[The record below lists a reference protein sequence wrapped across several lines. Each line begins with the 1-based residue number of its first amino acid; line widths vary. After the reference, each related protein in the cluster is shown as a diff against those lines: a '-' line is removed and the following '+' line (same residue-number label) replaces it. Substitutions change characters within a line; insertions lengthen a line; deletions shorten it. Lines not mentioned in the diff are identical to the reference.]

1 VVSPAL
7 SVVLPAHNEAQ
18 FLDDTLTTIVA
29 GLRVRSLAFEVFV
42 VENGSTD
49 TTADV
54 ARAFAAAAPEVH
66 VQSRALA
73 DYGESLRSGLL
84 AAGGDLV
91 AMFDVDY
98 YDLSFLDRAMA
109 CFEDDPALVVVLG
122 SKRAPGA
129 GDHRPLVR
137 RLVTAAFAGILR
149 VGFGLTVSDTHG
161 MKVLRRGPIE
171 PIARAC
177 RSGTDLFDT
186 ELVIRADR
194 AGLRVAELPVE
205 VRELRPSRTPLLR
218 RAARSA
224 VGLVRL
230 RITLFREDA

>member
-1 VVSPAL
+1 
-7 SVVLPAHNEAQ
+7 
-18 FLDDTLTTIVA
+18 
-29 GLRVRSLAFEVFV
+29 
-42 VENGSTD
+42 
-49 TTADV
+49 
-54 ARAFAAAAPEVH
+54 
-66 VQSRALA
+66 
-73 DYGESLRSGLL
+73 
-84 AAGGDLV
+84 
-91 AMFDVDY
+91 
-98 YDLSFLDRAMA
+98 
-109 CFEDDPALVVVLG
+109 
-122 SKRAPGA
+122 
-129 GDHRPLVR
+129 
-137 RLVTAAFAGILR
+137 
-149 VGFGLTVSDTHG
+149 